1 MVKVKVRTGRG
12 TGTIEVDVGDL
23 KFSGEEFK
31 KIQAERK
38 KAAGSRTVSTGR
50 VLVEESFQIHQ
61 NQNLDLQL
69 KAKQEVLAEVL
80 VQEKAQHKLLF
91 GFYFSYIFQRYL
103 ISQYQDFFV

>member
-12 TGTIEVDVGDL
+12 TGTIEVEVGDL

-50 VLVEESFQIHQ
+50 GTGRRKLSDNPEP
-61 NQNLDLQL
+61 
-69 KAKQEVLAEVL
+69 KARPSTKGSTRSTSRGTGSR
-80 VQEKAQHKLLF
+80 K
-91 GFYFSYIFQRYL
+91 GTT
-103 ISQYQDFFV
+103 

>member
-38 KAAGSRTVSTGR
+38 KAAGNRTVSTGR
-50 VLVEESFQIHQ
+50 GTGRR
-61 NQNLDLQL
+61 
-69 KAKQEVLAEVL
+69 
-80 VQEKAQHKLLF
+80 KLSDTPEPKDRPSTN
-91 GFYFSYIFQRYL
+91 GKTRSTGRGTG
-103 ISQYQDFFV
+103 SRKGTT

>member
-12 TGTIEVDVGDL
+12 TGTIEVDVKDL

-50 VLVEESFQIHQ
+50 GTGRRKLSDIPEP
-61 NQNLDLQL
+61 
-69 KAKQEVLAEVL
+69 KARSTAK
-80 VQEKAQHKLLF
+80 KTKH
-91 GFYFSYIFQRYL
+91 IR
-103 ISQYQDFFV
+103 

>member
-50 VLVEESFQIHQ
+50 GTGRR
-61 NQNLDLQL
+61 
-69 KAKQEVLAEVL
+69 
-80 VQEKAQHKLLF
+80 KLSETPEPKDRPSTK
-91 GFYFSYIFQRYL
+91 GKTRSTANAIAGKIRNIFFITIFL
-103 ISQYQDFFV
+103 N